1 MKKFSLA
8 IALILA
14 ASISASAAKK
24 SKKDKKDSKVE
35 LSTALDSASY
45 ALGMQVGGS
54 LSQQLTQVPGGPI
67 NNSLFVEALKAA
79 LDKDTANYAIS
90 EKDINSVVQ
99 NFMKKEEEKRTA
111 KTLAENKI
119 FLEKNKQKIKIKH
132 KILLLYMV

>member
-79 LDKDTANYAIS
+79 LDKERKVAFSNLDLTVGEFVYVYA
-90 EKDINSVVQ
+90 V
-99 NFMKKEEEKRTA
+99 
-111 KTLAENKI
+111 L
-119 FLEKNKQKIKIKH
+119 H
-132 KILLLYMV
+132 G